1 MPTSPRCANTAVL
14 ESDEIP
20 DMTSTKPSMP
30 PVSVPQEFRG
40 RRILVAEDNA
50 FNRTIISQWLTM
62 AGIEVVLAGTG
73 GEACSALAATHPDLV
88 LMDVRMPD
96 MNGIEAARHIR
107 KSGFNKPIVGLSAAT
122 SHSDQ
127 TACLNAGMND
137 FLAKPM
143 DADELW
149 GCLTRWLQ
157 PCGRPKDEVRTID
170 ETSGTEAEAR
180 FLGNADS
187 LARAREAFIACH
199 RDDSLQ
205 LQNLLAEGDY
215 TGMANLA
222 HALKGSAATIGL
234 VALSKLALALEKK
247 IQMQAGSEEMLQL
260 ITWIDEQLAH
270 LVESRQPL
278 H

>member
-1 MPTSPRCANTAVL
+1 ML

-20 DMTSTKPSMP
+20 DMTSAESSMP
-30 PVSVPQEFRG
+30 PILIPQEFRG
-40 RRILVAEDNA
+40 CRILVAEDNA

-73 GEACSALAATHPDLV
+73 GEACSVLAATDPDLV

-96 MNGIEAARHIR
+96 MNGIEAVRHIR

-122 SHSDQ
+122 SHADQ

-149 GCLTRWLQ
+149 SCLTRWLQ
-157 PCGRPKDEVRTID
+157 PSGRPEGDARTID
-170 ETSGTEAEAR
+170 KSSRTEVGTR
-180 FLGNADS
+180 FPGNADH
-187 LARAREAFIACH
+187 LARAREAFITCH

-205 LQNLLAEGDY
+205 LQSLLAKGDY
-215 TGMANLA
+215 TGMANLV
-222 HALKGSAATIGL
+222 HALKGSSATIGL
-234 VALSKLALALEKK
+234 VTLSKLALALEKK

-270 LVESRQPL
+270 LVESRPPL
-278 H
+278 HLPHE

>member
-1 MPTSPRCANTAVL
+1 ML

-20 DMTSTKPSMP
+20 DMTSTESSMP
-30 PVSVPQEFRG
+30 PILIPQEFRG
-40 RRILVAEDNA
+40 CRILVAEDNA

-73 GEACSALAATHPDLV
+73 GEACSVLAATDPDLV

-96 MNGIEAARHIR
+96 MNGIEAVRHIR

-122 SHSDQ
+122 SHADQ

-137 FLAKPM
+137 FLAKPF

-157 PCGRPKDEVRTID
+157 PCGNPKDDTRTID
-170 ETSGTEAEAR
+170 ETSGTQVESR

-187 LARAREAFIACH
+187 LAYARETFIACH

-205 LQNLLAEGDY
+205 LQSMLTEADY
-215 TGMANLA
+215 TGMANLL
-222 HALKGSAATIGL
+222 HALKGSSATIGL
-234 VALSKLALALEKK
+234 VTLSKLALALEKK

-260 ITWIDEQLAH
+260 IIWIGDQLAH
-270 LVESRQPL
+270 LMESRPPL
-278 H
+278 HLPHE